1 MSAGGVTGEYDLLPR
16 ISVASEVMTGA
27 VWLLLALKAG
37 LKTFRRNLSAAVCMD
52 YTSPATAF
60 TMATWLHT

>member
-1 MSAGGVTGEYDLLPR
+1 MIYCAR

-37 LKTFRRNLSAAVCMD
+37 LKTFRRNLSAAACMD
-52 YTSPATAF
+52 YTSPATSH
-60 TMATWLHT
+60 TMVTWTAHLNRKKSH